1 MVGMVENSGN
11 AVQGNRQAWG
21 TMGEWE
27 NKYMQDNEGR
37 VTGEDTAEGNAPN
50 ESEGEVNLE
59 TRHRK
64 QLLSK

>member
-21 TMGEWE
+21 MMQQRTMGEWE

-37 VTGEDTAEGNAPN
+37 VTGENTAEGNAPN
-50 ESEGEVNLE
+50 ESEGE
-59 TRHRK
+59 
-64 QLLSK
+64 S

>member
-11 AVQGNRQAWG
+11 VVPGNMQQR

-37 VTGEDTAEGNAPN
+37 VTGENTAEGNAPN
-50 ESEGEVNLE
+50 ESEGGGNLE